1 METIKL
7 FPKYGRGIMSSK
19 KNVES
24 ESRRDFVKKS
34 GLLVGGIV
42 GGGVLGG
49 LLGPKVFD
57 NTSDTASTT
66 VTEGPA
72 YNEALMYFTNM
83 EDFNVLKALTERI
96 FPEDEN
102 GPGAIALAVPF
113 YIDHQLAGLWGNNS
127 REYMQGPFYE
137 GEPTQ
142 GFQTHLKRNEIF
154 SLGIKAVREYS
165 LKTFD
170 EEFVKLEGEQQDD
183 VLIALENGEIDLPS
197 VSSSYFFSLLRSA
210 TLEGVYADPLYGGNK
225 NMEGWKMKQYPGD
238 QMTYKD
244 VIESEEFVEIEPS
257 SLRDHHN

>member
-1 METIKL
+1 
-7 FPKYGRGIMSSK
+7 MSN
-19 KNVES
+19 KNKVES
-24 ESRRDFVKKS
+24 HSRRDFVKKS
-34 GLLVGGIV
+34 GLLVGGLV

-57 NTSDTASTT
+57 DKTETASTT
-66 VTEGPA
+66 TEGPA
-72 YNEALMYFTNM
+72 YNEALMHFTNM
-83 EDFNVLKALTERI
+83 EDFNILKALTERI

-113 YIDHQLAGLWGNNS
+113 YIDHQLAGTWGNNT

-154 SLGIKAVREYS
+154 DLGIKAVKEYS
-165 LKTFD
+165 KKTFD
-170 EEFVKLEGEQQDD
+170 EDFTKLKGEQQDE
-183 VLIALENGEIDLPS
+183 IITALENGEIDMPS
-197 VSSSYFFSLLRSA
+197 ISSSYFFNLLRSA

-225 NMEGWKMKQYPGD
+225 NMEGWKMKKYPGD
-238 QMTYKD
+238 QMSFKD